1 MNNQYEVKE
10 DEKSRILNLHE
21 ESTKRQYLNLNEQTT
36 YYKGL
41 DGKVGVLNG
50 PLALP
55 IGAVKIDKLEYDRN
69 LLFNV
74 NHFGTNPYTTTTT
87 TVASVVVDTTTQ
99 KPYVPQKPNPI
110 IIDLQT
116 TINSKTQSGLKEDGF
131 LGKKTKNAI
140 YNALV
145 GTLTN
150 QNTTQTTTVAPQ
162 PVKAE
167 TGTASPSDDK

>member
-36 YYKGL
+36 YYKGS
-41 DGKVGVLNG
+41 DGKVGVQYG
-50 PLALP
+50 PMALP
-55 IGAVKIDKLEYDRN
+55 SGAVQIQKSDYDRG
-69 LLFNV
+69 LFSMGNV
-74 NHFGTNPYTTTTT
+74 YNYNPFTTTTT
-87 TVASVVVDTTTQ
+87 TVAPVTVDTTTQ

-116 TINSKTQSGLKEDGF
+116 TINAKTQSGLKEDGF
-131 LGKKTKNAI
+131 LGKKTQNAI

-162 PVKAE
+162 PVKSE

>member
-36 YYKGL
+36 YYRGL
-41 DGKVGVLNG
+41 DGKVGVHYG
-50 PLALP
+50 PNLLP
-55 IGAVKIDKLEYDRN
+55 IGAVKIDKSEYDKG
-69 LLFNV
+69 LFNI
-74 NHFGTNPYTTTTT
+74 NPINLTNPFTTTTT

-110 IIDLQT
+110 IVDLQT
-116 TINSKTQSGLKEDGF
+116 TINAKTQSGLKEDGF

>member
-36 YYKGL
+36 YYKGS
-41 DGKVGVLNG
+41 DGKVGVQYG

-55 IGAVKIDKLEYDRN
+55 LGSVKIDKLEYDRN

-74 NHFGTNPYTTTTT
+74 NNFGTNPYTTTTT